1 MINCILLI
9 GAGAIAHHHA
19 TAARKLSHV
28 PKLIA
33 ADPNESARARFLEAF
48 PEAEVLA
55 TPEALLAL
63 PREGVEVVIVATPP
77 FLHYPQA
84 LAALRSG
91 RHVLVEKPLA
101 LEVGQAESL
110 FAEAQS
116 RGLELACCSSR
127 FSSRV
132 VTAEI
137 RRRLLAGDIGDGWRV
152 RWQVRSSGGVPGID
166 YQPESRWFLDRS
178 KAGGGTLFDWGCYD
192 VALWNEIFQPEQ
204 VTVDAGWFGYP
215 RRGTPAPSDLVFDV
229 EHQVTSHL
237 RLHCS
242 NGRTVPVLF
251 ERANT
256 CYGGDLNI
264 TQIEGSRGALEWDW
278 IDTGADKIRWFHER
292 APGECVMDEA
302 EAPADPA
309 GIGIH
314 DRPLHQLDKKLSGHA
329 VSDVSGSQAL
339 FNFRVINA
347 IGQVAQTGQAVT
359 ITH

>member
-1 MINCILLI
+1 MINRILI
-9 GAGAIAHHHA
+9 VGAGAIAHRHA
-19 TAARKLSHV
+19 AAARKLSHV

-33 ADPNESARARFLEAF
+33 ADPNEPARARFVATF

-55 TPEALLAL
+55 TSEALLAL

-127 FSSRV
+127 FSSRA

-137 RRRLLAGDIGDGWRV
+137 RRRLLAGDIGEGWRV
-152 RWQVRSSGGVPGID
+152 RWQVRSSGGAPGID
-166 YQPESRWFLDRS
+166 YQPQSRWFLDRS
-178 KAGGGTLFDWGCYD
+178 KAGGGSLFDWGCYD
-192 VALWNEIFQPEQ
+192 VALWNEIIQPEQ
-204 VTVDAGWFGYP
+204 VSVDAAWFGYP
-215 RRGTPAPSDLVFDV
+215 RRGTPVPSNLVFDV
-229 EHQVTSHL
+229 EHQVTAHL
-237 RLHCS
+237 RLHRAD
-242 NGRTVPVLF
+242 GRTVPVLF
-251 ERANT
+251 ERASP
-256 CYGGDLNI
+256 CYGGDLKI
-264 TQIEGSRGALEWDW
+264 TQIEGTRGALEWDW
-278 IDTGADKIRWFHER
+278 LDTGADKIRWFHER

-309 GIGIH
+309 GIGCH
-314 DRPLHQLDKKLSGHA
+314 DRPLHLLEKKLSGHP
-329 VSDVSGSQAL
+329 VSDVSGSQAV

-347 IGQVAQTGQAVT
+347 IGQVAQTGHAVT
-359 ITH
+359 VTH